1 MESLNL
7 VDALSDIALECK
19 EKKGSV
25 LESGSEATTTGL
37 VGVELKE
44 VKALFPA
51 HMIEACNT
59 SFVQVNIE

>member
-1 MESLNL
+1 MDSLNL
-7 VDALSDIALECK
+7 VDAPSDIALQCE

-25 LESGSEATTTGL
+25 LESGSRATTGS